1 MEIIIRP
8 TQEQCASIG
17 GRIIANLI
25 KRKSDAVLGLATGST
40 PIPLYSELARMHK
53 DEELSFSEITTFN
66 LDEYIGLSGDHPCS
80 YQFFMNEELF
90 GKIDIRSDFTHI
102 PNGEAED
109 IESECLEY
117 EQAIR
122 SSGGIDLQVLG
133 IGSDGHI
140 GFNEP
145 GSSLGSRT
153 RIKTLTGKTIED
165 NARFFDNSNQVPRHC
180 ITMGVGTIMDS
191 ASLILFAFGE
201 GKADIISKAVEGPVS
216 AMVPAS
222 ILQLHPSVKV
232 IVDEA
237 AASKLANLNYYNEVY
252 ANKPDWQE

>member
-8 TQEQCASIG
+8 SPEECASIG

-25 KRKSDAVLGLATGST
+25 KGKPDAVLGLATGST
-40 PIPLYSELARMHK
+40 PIPLYCELARMHE
-53 DEELSFSEITTFN
+53 DEGLSFSEITTFN

-80 YQFFMNEELF
+80 YQYFMNKELF
-90 GKIDIRSDFTHI
+90 SRIDIRANSTHI
-102 PNGEAED
+102 PNGEADD
-109 IESECLEY
+109 IESECLGY
-117 EQAIR
+117 EQTIR

-145 GSSLGSRT
+145 GSSLASRT

-165 NARFFDNSNQVPRHC
+165 NARFFDNLNQVPRHC

-191 ASLILFAFGE
+191 VSLILYAFGE

-222 ILQLHPSVKV
+222 ILQLHPSVRV
-232 IVDEA
+232 IVDDA
-237 AASKLANLNYYNEVY
+237 AASKLTNIDYYKEVY

>member
-1 MEIIIRP
+1 MEIVILP
-8 TQEQCASIG
+8 TPEECASIG

-40 PIPLYSELARMHK
+40 PIPLYSELAKIHK
-53 DEELSFSEITTFN
+53 DEGLSFSKITTFN
-66 LDEYIGLSGDHPCS
+66 LDEYIGLPGDHPCS
-80 YQFFMNEELF
+80 YQFFMKEELF
-90 GKIDIRSDFTHI
+90 DKIDISLGSTHI

-109 IESECLEY
+109 IENECLEY
-117 EQAIR
+117 EQAIK

-165 NARFFDNSNQVPRHC
+165 NARFFDNSSQVPRHC

-191 ASLILFAFGE
+191 ASLVLFAFGE
-201 GKADIISKAVEGPVS
+201 SKAEIISKAFEGPVS

-222 ILQLHPSVKV
+222 VLQLHPKVRV
-232 IVDEA
+232 IVDDA
-237 AASKLANLNYYNEVY
+237 AASNLSNIDYYKEVY